1 MSCRTSVRSLVLF
14 LNLLLIVP
22 AYADQKPAARAGEPE
37 IDPAVW
43 LNRPGS
49 PKAKLAKEKPQG
61 ETIAYEELIKRWK
74 M

>member
-1 MSCRTSVRSLVLF
+1 MARMQAVDEKAGIYGGCSPR
-14 LNLLLIVP
+14 LN
-22 AYADQKPAARAGEPE
+22 PE

-49 PKAKLAKEKPQG
+49 PKAKLANEKPQG